1 MPITECTDVANIM
14 RWFSNGIA
22 GFHLTPECAAKLKEH
37 IDRMTDRRALC
48 PCSNCRTTPTEP

>member
-37 IDRMTDRRALC
+37 IDRMTLQTVLRKAWG
-48 PCSNCRTTPTEP
+48 